1 MILANRWI
9 EWAVRL
15 CVYVALLAVTLISLG
30 IKSWSLPTPIPW
42 VALGAVVLGFLV
54 LAVIEYRVR
63 RHRCWAVTNGYDFDA
78 LRGFFSEDPAH
89 RYLPLPSQRDAFEA
103 KARQSSSLQSV
114 AKPAAVKDSVTS
126 EPSPTLPKTE
136 PKSEPPPP
144 PLPALAATPEKA
156 AAPAPMPKPAA
167 APSPTPIAV
176 STPVPETPPTP
187 PAAKKEAPPAP
198 TPAVTV
204 EKATAAVPNKPVPPP
219 SPAPAFAAPKP
230 ALPAAVAAP
239 PIAPQ
244 KELPPPSAT
253 LVVPEGKTDEL
264 PAKPVPI
271 EKNGSA
277 TPAAREKTNAT
288 ADDLPSFPS

>member
-42 VALGAVVLGFLV
+42 VTLGSVVLGFLV

-63 RHRCWAVTNGYDFDA
+63 RHRCWAVTNGYDFDT
-78 LRGFFSEDPAH
+78 LRGFFDEDPAH
-89 RYLPLPSQRDAFEA
+89 RYLPLPNQRDAFEA
-103 KARQSSSLQSV
+103 KARQSSPLRSV
-114 AKPAAVKDSVTS
+114 AKPAAVKDRVTS
-126 EPSPTLPKTE
+126 EPVPTLPKTE

-144 PLPALAATPEKA
+144 PLPALAATPGK
-156 AAPAPMPKPAA
+156 AAPAPTPKPAA

-187 PAAKKEAPPAP
+187 PVAKKENPPAP

-219 SPAPAFAAPKP
+219 SPAPAFAAPK
-230 ALPAAVAAP
+230 AAVPAAVPAP
-239 PIAPQ
+239 PIAPP

-277 TPAAREKTNAT
+277 APAAREKTNAT
-288 ADDLPSFPS
+288 AGDLPSFPS